1 MPVVATVR
9 GEQSSVDVVD
19 LGADLASAY
28 DDTLVV
34 VAVMTDEEYRTRRRE
49 REDPDGKARY
59 SVADA
64 RTTLERRARDVVADA
79 GTALADDAV
88 EVRGRVGEVHTE
100 VLAVGDEVDARFVV
114 VGGRRRSPTGKAV
127 FGDATQRLLLEAD
140 RPVVTI
146 MNDE

>member
-1 MPVVATVR
+1 MPVVATLR